1 MRVLMV
7 SALQGPDA
15 LAVAEVPPP
24 EVAGNDKQVIID
36 VQAAGVAF
44 ADVLMTR
51 GLYQLKPKLPFV
63 PGMEVAG
70 VVRSAPTG
78 ADVRRGDRV
87 AAFTGVGGFAEV
99 ALAPAHLTFRL
110 PKEFNFAEGAG
121 LILNYHTA
129 VFALV
134 ARGRVRAG
142 EQVLVQGAAG
152 GLGTAALQVARG
164 LGARPIAVVS
174 TEEKGVIARRA
185 GAAEVVRSDGDW
197 LEAVRDLTSGGADLV
212 IDPVGGDRF
221 TDNLRALRPGG
232 RAVVLGFAG
241 GSIPEVKVNR
251 LLLNNTEVVGAA
263 WLEWV
268 TQRPDAAREF
278 GDVVSRLISDGA
290 IRPIIGARYGFEDG
304 ADALRLVEQRR
315 AVGKVVIDLR

>member
-1 MRVLMV
+1 MRVLRI
-7 SALQGPDA
+7 SKLQGPDA

-24 EVAGNDKQVIID
+24 EVVGNDQQVVID
-36 VQAAGVAF
+36 VQTAGVAF
-44 ADVLMTR
+44 PDVLMTR
-51 GLYQLKPKLPFV
+51 GLYQLKPRLPFI

-70 VVRSAPTG
+70 VVRSAPMG
-78 ADVRRGDRV
+78 ANVRRGDRV

-99 ALAPAHLTFRL
+99 ALAPAHLTFSL
-110 PKEFNFAEGAG
+110 PKEFDFAEGAG

-129 VFALV
+129 VFALLT
-134 ARGRVRAG
+134 RGRVRAG

-174 TEEKGVIARRA
+174 TDEKGTIARRA
-185 GAAEVVRSDGDW
+185 GAAEVVRSDGAW
-197 LEAVRDLTSGGADLV
+197 REAVRDLTGGGADLV

-241 GSIPEVKVNR
+241 GSIPEVRVNR

-268 TQRPDAAREF
+268 TQRPDAAREI
-278 GDVVSRLISDGA
+278 GDVVSGLIGDGA

-304 ADALRLVEQRR
+304 ADALRLIEQRR